1 MRPPLLLACLL
12 LGACDAAP
20 APPAE
25 PEAGP
30 AAAAA
35 AREATQRH
43 ELQQAIDSVD
53 HRDKAAAAGD
63 AVLEA
68 DKKREQDLEDS
79 GG

>member
-12 LGACDAAP
+12 LSACDLAP
-20 APPAE
+20 TPPAE
-25 PEAGP
+25 PEAEP
-30 AAAAA
+30 AAAAT
-35 AREATQRH
+35 REATQRH

-63 AVLEA
+63 PVLEA
-68 DKKREQDLEDS
+68 DRKREQDLEDS